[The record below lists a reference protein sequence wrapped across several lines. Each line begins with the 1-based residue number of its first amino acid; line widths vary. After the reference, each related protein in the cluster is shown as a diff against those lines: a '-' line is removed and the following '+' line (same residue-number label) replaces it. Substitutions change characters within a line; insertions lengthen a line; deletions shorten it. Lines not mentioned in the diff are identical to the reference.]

1 MIAPRDSVIFSSFTR
16 PGGRILD
23 RLLNQRD
30 ATTVDPRTAN
40 GQGCEFL
47 QGSLA
52 KARGVAAG
60 VQGGHVLLA
69 GYKSVTICFSK
80 NKYLPLRLGMR
91 LAP

>member
-1 MIAPRDSVIFSSFTR
+1 MTALIYVMQQRWIRERRTCKVVNSR
-16 PGGRILD
+16 KG
-23 RLLNQRD
+23 LLQK
-30 ATTVDPRTAN
+30 
-40 GQGCEFL
+40 L
-47 QGSLA
+47 
-52 KARGVAAG
+52 AAG